1 MFNRTNVSN
10 VTGADKLRLVTRMP
24 RQKPPEPTPEA
35 DPLSEPTPGSLPEID
50 AALQQVESVAQ
61 ALQSGRAPR
70 GRKPLRDAIR
80 LFRERD
86 RPADAFR
93 AQLVLAQLEQ
103 RQGDLERALTAARAA
118 QRLAA
123 QRLAAQHPQEEWL
136 SQSLELLAR
145 LAADAGQPAKALEYA
160 RRRVERARERDGG
173 AEVVDALRM
182 LARICW
188 DAGDADAALRAAE
201 EALTEAQQSG
211 DEELLGR
218 AGGTLGSVLLRTGC
232 PQAAHQYFS
241 DALRCPVSIDERIRL
256 LLSRG
261 SASMV
266 MGRYD
271 SAARDYRRALRETR
285 SHPDRRL
292 EVETTAALAAAE
304 AALGHA
310 ERNQGRVE
318 RAVKLAGRA
327 ARRSRALRD
336 ARLERQV
343 DLAQQTASRGEAALS
358 STRALPG
365 SPREAA
371 GALVERAYGTE
382 SEIEVDAYRR
392 EVEWLSTLGHQAP
405 PYRCGFD
412 IPFIPGP

>member
-1 MFNRTNVSN
+1 MFNRSNVSN
-10 VTGADKLRLVTRMP
+10 VIGADKLRLVTRMP

-35 DPLSEPTPGSLPEID
+35 DPPSEPAAGSLPEIE

-61 ALQSGRAPR
+61 ALQTGRSPR

-103 RQGDLERALTAARAA
+103 RQGELERALTAARAA

-123 QRLAAQHPQEEWL
+123 QHPEEAWL

-145 LAADAGQPAKALEYA
+145 LAAEAEQPAKALEYA
-160 RRRVERARERDGG
+160 QRRVERARERGG
-173 AEVVDALRM
+173 DAEVVDALRM
-182 LARICW
+182 LVRICW
-188 DAGDADAALRAAE
+188 DAGDTEAALRAAE
-201 EALTEAQQSG
+201 EALAQAQQSG
-211 DEELLGR
+211 EEEALGR
-218 AGGTLGSVLLRTGC
+218 AGGTLGTVLLRTGC
-232 PQAAHQYFS
+232 PHAAHHYLT
-241 DALRCPVSIDERIRL
+241 DALRCPVSIEERIRL

-261 SASMV
+261 SAFMV
-266 MGRYD
+266 MGRFD
-271 SAARDYRRALRETR
+271 SAARDYRRALRDTR

-304 AALGHA
+304 AVLGHA
-310 ERNQGRVE
+310 ECNQGRVE
-318 RAVKLAGRA
+318 RALKLAVRA
-327 ARRSRALRD
+327 ARRSRSLRD

-343 DLAQQTASRGEAALS
+343 DLAHETASRGEAALS
-358 STRALPG
+358 STQTLPG

-382 SEIEVDAYRR
+382 SEIEVDACRR
-392 EVEWLSTLGHQAP
+392 EVERLSTLGHQTP